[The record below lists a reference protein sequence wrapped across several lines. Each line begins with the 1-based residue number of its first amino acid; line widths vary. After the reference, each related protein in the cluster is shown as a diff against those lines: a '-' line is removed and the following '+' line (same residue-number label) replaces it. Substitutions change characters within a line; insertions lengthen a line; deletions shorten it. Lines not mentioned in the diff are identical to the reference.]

1 MWRNSPRGWGLTS
14 IMLHWLS
21 AIAVIGLFALGWWM
35 TGLDY
40 YDAWY
45 HRAPWWHKSVGM
57 VLLGLTLARVVWR
70 LVQPTPDLDGSR
82 TERMAAYLG
91 HLLIYLVLFVV
102 LISGYMIS
110 TAEGRGIEV
119 FDWFTVPALVSGLPD
134 QATVAGEVH
143 WYAAWALIVLA
154 VGHVLASFKHM
165 LVDRNEVMRRMI
177 DPRLSRRSTH

>member
-14 IMLHWLS
+14 ITLHWLS

-70 LVQPTPDLDGSR
+70 LVQHGCATIVRVDWQDGQ
-82 TERMAAYLG
+82 TV
-91 HLLIYLVLFVV
+91 HF
-102 LISGYMIS
+102 
-110 TAEGRGIEV
+110 EGC
-119 FDWFTVPALVSGLPD
+119 
-134 QATVAGEVH
+134 AGEESRVRQ
-143 WYAAWALIVLA
+143 
-154 VGHVLASFKHM
+154 VGDGYVQYYRGPMGTESLTQIEYLSDGLVTHVESYVGPVGEEKVVSIECRFTSIFSF
-165 LVDRNEVMRRMI
+165 VDGELEEENTATGVNAQTVCVVK
-177 DPRLSRRSTH
+177 SA